1 MKVPKLFKTELS
13 EKRFRKKI
21 IRRIY
26 IESELRFLLGLYAKG
41 ADGRYRR
48 PEEPNTEDTR
58 RLQQLAR
65 SIKKNRGV
73 LRTGKVSLLVIVI
86 AAILVFNF
94 VFKNRLLEQALERGL
109 ESVFAARA
117 EVNDLDFRILS
128 GRISFAHLS
137 VADRE
142 QPFRNLFELGATE
155 VDLNTA
161 ELLKA
166 KVVVTNLESREIGW
180 NTPRQTSGALA
191 EGGEAEKEVSGDRG
205 QRKGLSLNL
214 GNLDAK
220 ALVGDQL
227 DKLSSPAQIT
237 ALNTRLRILQQ
248 QWQLTVDKG
257 RRDVAELSGR
267 IDSVR
272 SIDVRSLDTVPELQ
286 QAVADIREAAT
297 AIGQLKNDVQAV
309 NTQINADREEI
320 EAVRSAF
327 ERAVDADVAY
337 LTSLSDLS
345 SSELRN
351 LVSDVVAGYLE
362 QTLGRCYG
370 TARRVKGY
378 ADKLIT
384 GAKDKRPDKS
394 RTSRREGGVNIPF
407 ATVVYP
413 RFLLENAGV
422 SVAGTRASRT
432 IEGSVQNISS
442 DPDLLGRPVTF
453 AFSQIE
459 AEKQLSVDGVVDRRS
474 SREND
479 LTLGVQAA
487 NYSIELSEG
496 LETLGL
502 RSLSALYRFQ
512 TDFTLS
518 RLGDTADGSGG
529 LELYNLVLQP
539 AEGQDLLG
547 RTLYE
552 TLGSVS
558 AVAVEFDYAVS
569 GGGLSKVVARSSIDE
584 QLSRTLKDRV
594 AEIAAQ
600 YESRLSEELSAR
612 IEAQLE
618 ENETLYGAFREL
630 EQTAGGNLADVNA
643 YEAVLEQKRIE
654 VEKRISDSQKQAT
667 DAVKSELEKQLD
679 QIKDKVPLPHLSF

>member
-1 MKVPKLFKTELS
+1 MKVPKLLKTELS
-13 EKRFRKKI
+13 EKRFRKKV

-48 PEEPNTEDTR
+48 PEQLNTEDTR

-94 VFKNRLLEQALERGL
+94 VFKNRLLERALERGL
-109 ESVFAARA
+109 ESVFSARA
-117 EVNDLDFRILS
+117 EVDDLSFRILS

-180 NTPRQTSGALA
+180 NTPRQTSGVLA
-191 EGGEAEKEVSGDRG
+191 EDGRAEKEVSGDRG
-205 QRKGLSLNL
+205 PRKGLSLNL

-220 ALVGDQL
+220 ALVDDQL
-227 DKLSSPAQIT
+227 DKLSSPAQIS
-237 ALNTRLRILQQ
+237 ALNTRLKTLQQ

-257 RRDVAELSGR
+257 RRDVVELSGR

-272 SIDVRSLDTVPELQ
+272 STDVRSLNTVPELQ

-297 AIGQLKNDVQAV
+297 ALGQLKNDAQAV
-309 NTQINADREEI
+309 NTQINAGREEI
-320 EAVRSAF
+320 EAARSAF

-337 LTSLSDLS
+337 LASLSDLS
-345 SSELRN
+345 SGELRN
-351 LVSDVVAGYLE
+351 LVSDLVAGYLE
-362 QTLGRCYG
+362 QTLGRYYG

-394 RTSRREGGVNIPF
+394 RVSRRKGGANIPF
-407 ATVVYP
+407 ATVVHP

-422 SVAGTRASRT
+422 SVAGTGTSRT
-432 IEGSVQNISS
+432 IEGSVQNVSS

-459 AEKQLSVDGVVDRRS
+459 ADRRLSVDGALDRRS
-474 SREND
+474 NREND

-502 RSLSALYRFQ
+502 RSLSTLYRFQ

-518 RLGDTADGSGG
+518 RLGDTADGSGV
-529 LELYNLVLQP
+529 LELYDLVLQP
-539 AEGQDLLG
+539 AEGQDMLG

-552 TLGSVS
+552 TLGSVTT
-558 AVAVEFDYAVS
+558 VAVEFDYTFS
-569 GGGLSKVVARSSIDE
+569 GRLSKVAARSSIDE
-584 QLSRTLKDRV
+584 QLSRALKDRV

-600 YESRLSEELSAR
+600 YESRLREEVSAR

-618 ENETLYGAFREL
+618 ENETLYAAFSEL

-643 YEAVLEQKRIE
+643 YEAVLEQKRSE
-654 VEKRISDSQKQAT
+654 VEKRISDSKRQAT

-679 QIKDKVPLPHLSF
+679 QIKDKVPLPSLGF

>member
-13 EKRFRKKI
+13 EKRFRKKV
-21 IRRIY
+21 IRGIY
-26 IESELRFLLGLYAKG
+26 IESELRFVLGLYSKG

-48 PEEPNTEDTR
+48 PEQLNTEDTK

-109 ESVFAARA
+109 ESVFSARA
-117 EVNDLDFRILS
+117 EVSDLDFRILS
-128 GRISFAHLS
+128 GRLFFAHLS

-166 KVVVTNLESREIGW
+166 KVVVTNLESLEIGW

-191 EGGEAEKEVSGDRG
+191 ESGEAEKEVAGDRG

-214 GNLDAK
+214 SSLDAK
-220 ALVGDQL
+220 ALVDDQMQ
-227 DKLSSPAQIT
+227 KLSSPARIT
-237 ALNTRLRILQQ
+237 ALNTRLRTLQQ

-272 SIDVRSLDTVPELQ
+272 SMDVRSLDTLPELR
-286 QAVADIREAAT
+286 QAVADIREAA
-297 AIGQLKNDVQAV
+297 AALGQLKNDVQVV

-320 EAVRSAF
+320 EAARSDF

-337 LTSLSDLS
+337 LTTLSDLS
-345 SSELRN
+345 SGELKN

-362 QTLGRCYG
+362 QTLGRYYG
-370 TARRVKGY
+370 YARRVKGY
-378 ADKLIT
+378 ADK
-384 GAKDKRPDKS
+384 ADKSPDKS
-394 RTSRREGGVNIPF
+394 SAGRREGGANIPF
-407 ATVVYP
+407 AAAVYP

-422 SVAGTRASRT
+422 SVTGMGTSET
-432 IEGSVQNISS
+432 IEGSVQNVSS
-442 DPDLLGRPVTF
+442 DPDLLGRPITF
-453 AFSQIE
+453 AFSRTK
-459 AEKQLSVDGVVDRRS
+459 ADKQLSVDGVFDRRRN
-474 SREND
+474 REND
-479 LTLGVQAA
+479 LTLAVRAA
-487 NYSIELSEG
+487 NYSVDLSEG
-496 LETLGL
+496 LENLGL

-518 RLGDTADGSGG
+518 RLGDTADGSGV
-529 LELYNLVLQP
+529 LELYDLVLQP
-539 AEGQDLLG
+539 AEEQELLG
-547 RTLYE
+547 RTVYE
-552 TLGSVS
+552 TLGSIVT
-558 AVAVEFDYAVS
+558 VAVEFDYTLS
-569 GGGLSKVVARSSIDE
+569 GGGLSKVVARSNIDE
-584 QLSRTLKDRV
+584 QLGRALKDRV

-600 YESRLSEELSAR
+600 YERRLKEELSAR

-618 ENETLYGAFREL
+618 ENEALYGAFREL
-630 EQTAGGNLADVNA
+630 EQAAGGNLADVAA
-643 YEAVLEQKRIE
+643 YEAVLERKRSE

-667 DAVKSELEKQLD
+667 DAVKSELEKQL
-679 QIKDKVPLPHLSF
+679 LPKLGF

>member
-13 EKRFRKKI
+13 EKRFRKKV
-21 IRRIY
+21 IRGIY
-26 IESELRFLLGLYAKG
+26 IESELRFVLGLYSKG

-48 PEEPNTEDTR
+48 PEQLNTEDTK

-109 ESVFAARA
+109 ESVFSARA

-128 GRISFAHLS
+128 GRIFFAHLS
-137 VADRE
+137 VADSE

-166 KVVVTNLESREIGW
+166 KVVVTNLESLEIGW

-191 EGGEAEKEVSGDRG
+191 ESGEAEKEVSGDRG

-214 GNLDAK
+214 SSLDAK
-220 ALVGDQL
+220 ALVDDQMQ
-227 DKLSSPAQIT
+227 KLSSPARIT
-237 ALNTRLRILQQ
+237 ALNTRLRTLQQ

-272 SIDVRSLDTVPELQ
+272 SMDVRSLDTLPELR
-286 QAVADIREAAT
+286 QAVADIREAA
-297 AIGQLKNDVQAV
+297 AALGQLKNDVQVV

-320 EAVRSAF
+320 EAARSDF

-337 LTSLSDLS
+337 LTTLSDLS
-345 SSELRN
+345 SGELKN

-362 QTLGRCYG
+362 QTLGRYYG
-370 TARRVKGY
+370 YARRVKGY
-378 ADKLIT
+378 ADK
-384 GAKDKRPDKS
+384 ADKSPDKS
-394 RTSRREGGVNIPF
+394 SAGRREGGANIPF
-407 ATVVYP
+407 AAAVYP

-422 SVAGTRASRT
+422 SVTGMGTSET
-432 IEGSVQNISS
+432 IEGSVQNVSS
-442 DPDLLGRPVTF
+442 DPDLLGRPITF
-453 AFSQIE
+453 AFSRTK
-459 AEKQLSVDGVVDRRS
+459 ADKQLSVDGVFDRRRN
-474 SREND
+474 REND
-479 LTLGVQAA
+479 LTLAVRAA
-487 NYSIELSEG
+487 NYSVDLSEG
-496 LETLGL
+496 LENLGL

-518 RLGDTADGSGG
+518 RLGDTADGSGV
-529 LELYNLVLQP
+529 LELYDLVLQP
-539 AEGQDLLG
+539 AGGQELLG
-547 RTLYE
+547 RAVYE
-552 TLGSVS
+552 TLGSVVT
-558 AVAVEFDYAVS
+558 VAVEFGYTLS

-584 QLSRTLKDRV
+584 QLGRALKDRV

-600 YESRLSEELSAR
+600 YERRLKEELSAR

-630 EQTAGGNLADVNA
+630 EQAAGGNLADVAA
-643 YEAVLEQKRIE
+643 YEAVLERKRSE

-667 DAVKSELEKQLD
+667 DAVKSELEKQL
-679 QIKDKVPLPHLSF
+679 LPKLGF

>member
-13 EKRFRKKI
+13 EKRFRKKV
-21 IRRIY
+21 IRGIY
-26 IESELRFLLGLYAKG
+26 IESELRFVLGLYSKG

-48 PEEPNTEDTR
+48 PEQLNTEDTK

-109 ESVFAARA
+109 ESVFSARA

-128 GRISFAHLS
+128 GRIFFAHLS
-137 VADRE
+137 VADSE

-166 KVVVTNLESREIGW
+166 KVVVTNLESLEIGW

-191 EGGEAEKEVSGDRG
+191 EGGETEKEVLGDRG

-214 GNLDAK
+214 SSLDAK
-220 ALVGDQL
+220 ALVDDQMQ
-227 DKLSSPAQIT
+227 KLSSPARIT
-237 ALNTRLRILQQ
+237 PLNTRLRTLQQ
-248 QWQLTVDKG
+248 QWQLTIDKG

-272 SIDVRSLDTVPELQ
+272 SMDVRSLDTLPELQ
-286 QAVADIREAAT
+286 QAVADIREAA
-297 AIGQLKNDVQAV
+297 AALGQLKNDVQVV

-320 EAVRSAF
+320 EAARSDF

-345 SSELRN
+345 SGELKN

-362 QTLGRCYG
+362 QTLGRYYG
-370 TARRVKGY
+370 YARRVKGY
-378 ADKLIT
+378 ADK
-384 GAKDKRPDKS
+384 RPDKS
-394 RTSRREGGVNIPF
+394 RAGRREGGANIPF
-407 ATVVYP
+407 AAAVYP

-422 SVAGTRASRT
+422 SVTGMGTSET
-432 IEGSVQNISS
+432 IEGSVQNVSS
-442 DPDLLGRPVTF
+442 DPDLLGRPITF
-453 AFSQIE
+453 AFSRTKADE
-459 AEKQLSVDGVVDRRS
+459 QLSVDGVFDRRRN
-474 SREND
+474 REND
-479 LTLGVQAA
+479 LTLAVRAA
-487 NYSIELSEG
+487 NYSVELSEG
-496 LETLGL
+496 LENLGL

-518 RLGDTADGSGG
+518 RLGDTADGSGV
-529 LELYNLVLQP
+529 LELYDLVLQP

-547 RTLYE
+547 RTVYE
-552 TLGSVS
+552 TLGSVVT
-558 AVAVEFDYAVS
+558 VAVEFGYTLS

-584 QLSRTLKDRV
+584 QLGRALKDRV
-594 AEIAAQ
+594 AEIATQ
-600 YESRLSEELSAR
+600 YERRLKEELSAR

-630 EQTAGGNLADVNA
+630 EQAAGGNLADVTA
-643 YEAVLEQKRIE
+643 YEAVLEQKRSE

-667 DAVKSELEKQLD
+667 DAVKSELEKL
-679 QIKDKVPLPHLSF
+679 PLPKMGF

>member
-13 EKRFRKKI
+13 EKRFRKKV
-21 IRRIY
+21 IRGIY
-26 IESELRFLLGLYAKG
+26 IESELRFVLGLYSKG

-48 PEEPNTEDTR
+48 PEQLNTEDTK

-109 ESVFAARA
+109 ESVFSARA
-117 EVNDLDFRILS
+117 EVSDLDFRILS
-128 GRISFAHLS
+128 GRLFFAHLS

-166 KVVVTNLESREIGW
+166 KVVVTNLESLEIGW

-214 GNLDAK
+214 SSLDAK
-220 ALVGDQL
+220 ALVDDQMQ
-227 DKLSSPAQIT
+227 KLSSPARIT
-237 ALNTRLRILQQ
+237 ALNTRLRTLQQ

-272 SIDVRSLDTVPELQ
+272 SMDVRSLDTLPELR
-286 QAVADIREAAT
+286 QAVADIREAA
-297 AIGQLKNDVQAV
+297 AALGQLKNDVQVV

-320 EAVRSAF
+320 EAARSDF

-337 LTSLSDLS
+337 LTTLSDLS
-345 SSELRN
+345 SGELKN

-362 QTLGRCYG
+362 QTLGRYYG
-370 TARRVKGY
+370 YARRVKGY
-378 ADKLIT
+378 ADK
-384 GAKDKRPDKS
+384 ADKSPDKS
-394 RTSRREGGVNIPF
+394 SAGRREGGANIPF
-407 ATVVYP
+407 AAAVYP

-422 SVAGTRASRT
+422 SVTGMGTSET
-432 IEGSVQNISS
+432 IEGSVQNVSS
-442 DPDLLGRPVTF
+442 DPDLLGRPITF
-453 AFSQIE
+453 AFSRTK
-459 AEKQLSVDGVVDRRS
+459 ADKQLSVDGVFDRRRN
-474 SREND
+474 REND
-479 LTLGVQAA
+479 LTLAVRAA
-487 NYSIELSEG
+487 NYSVDLSEG
-496 LETLGL
+496 LENLGL

-518 RLGDTADGSGG
+518 RLGDTADGSGV
-529 LELYNLVLQP
+529 LELYDLVLQP
-539 AEGQDLLG
+539 AGGQELLG
-547 RTLYE
+547 RTVYE
-552 TLGSVS
+552 TLGSVVT
-558 AVAVEFDYAVS
+558 VAVEFDYTLS

-584 QLSRTLKDRV
+584 QLGRALKDRV

-600 YESRLSEELSAR
+600 YERRLKEELSAR

-630 EQTAGGNLADVNA
+630 EQAAGGNLADVAA
-643 YEAVLEQKRIE
+643 YEAVLERKRSE

-667 DAVKSELEKQLD
+667 DAVKSELEKQL
-679 QIKDKVPLPHLSF
+679 LPKLGF

>member
-109 ESVFAARA
+109 ENVFAARA

-345 SSELRN
+345 SGELRN

-394 RTSRREGGVNIPF
+394 RTSRREGGANIPF

-529 LELYNLVLQP
+529 LELYDLVLQP

-584 QLSRTLKDRV
+584 QLSRILKDRV

-654 VEKRISDSQKQAT
+654 VEKRISDSQKQAA

>member
-13 EKRFRKKI
+13 EKRFRKKV
-21 IRRIY
+21 IRGIY
-26 IESELRFLLGLYAKG
+26 IESELRFVLGLYSKG

-48 PEEPNTEDTR
+48 PEQLNTEDTK

-109 ESVFAARA
+109 ESVFSARA
-117 EVNDLDFRILS
+117 EVSDLDFRILS
-128 GRISFAHLS
+128 GRLFFAHLS

-166 KVVVTNLESREIGW
+166 KVVVTNLESLEIGW

-191 EGGEAEKEVSGDRG
+191 ESGEAEKEVSGDRG

-214 GNLDAK
+214 SSLDAE
-220 ALVGDQL
+220 ALVDDQMQ
-227 DKLSSPAQIT
+227 KLSSPARIT
-237 ALNTRLRILQQ
+237 ALNTRLRTLQQ

-272 SIDVRSLDTVPELQ
+272 SMDVRSLDTLPELR
-286 QAVADIREAAT
+286 QAVADIREAA
-297 AIGQLKNDVQAV
+297 AALGQLKNDVQVV

-320 EAVRSAF
+320 EAARSDF

-337 LTSLSDLS
+337 LTTLSDLS
-345 SSELRN
+345 SGELKN

-362 QTLGRCYG
+362 QTLGRYYG
-370 TARRVKGY
+370 YARRVKGY
-378 ADKLIT
+378 ADK
-384 GAKDKRPDKS
+384 ADKSPDKS
-394 RTSRREGGVNIPF
+394 SAGRREGGANIPF
-407 ATVVYP
+407 AAAVYP

-422 SVAGTRASRT
+422 SVTGMGTSET
-432 IEGSVQNISS
+432 IEGSVQNVSS
-442 DPDLLGRPVTF
+442 DPDLLGRPITF
-453 AFSQIE
+453 AFSRTK
-459 AEKQLSVDGVVDRRS
+459 ADKQLSVDGVFDRRRN
-474 SREND
+474 REND
-479 LTLGVQAA
+479 LTLAVRAA
-487 NYSIELSEG
+487 NYSVDLSEG
-496 LETLGL
+496 LENLGL

-518 RLGDTADGSGG
+518 RLGDTADGSGV
-529 LELYNLVLQP
+529 LELYDLVLQP
-539 AEGQDLLG
+539 AGGQELLG
-547 RTLYE
+547 RTVYE
-552 TLGSVS
+552 TLGSVVT
-558 AVAVEFDYAVS
+558 VAVEFGYTLS

-584 QLSRTLKDRV
+584 QLGRALKDRV

-600 YESRLSEELSAR
+600 YERRLKEELSAR

-618 ENETLYGAFREL
+618 ENEALYGAFREL
-630 EQTAGGNLADVNA
+630 EQAAGGNLADVAA
-643 YEAVLEQKRIE
+643 YEAVLERKRSE

-667 DAVKSELEKQLD
+667 DAVKSELEKQL
-679 QIKDKVPLPHLSF
+679 LPKLGF

>member
-309 NTQINADREEI
+309 NTQINADWEEI

-345 SSELRN
+345 SGELRN

-422 SVAGTRASRT
+422 SVAGTGASRT

-512 TDFTLS
+512 TDFALS

-529 LELYNLVLQP
+529 LELYDLVLQP

-569 GGGLSKVVARSSIDE
+569 AGGLSKVVARSSIDE
-584 QLSRTLKDRV
+584 QLSRILKDRV

>member
-13 EKRFRKKI
+13 EKRFRKKV
-21 IRRIY
+21 IRGIY
-26 IESELRFLLGLYAKG
+26 IESELRFVLGLYSKG

-48 PEEPNTEDTR
+48 PEQLNTEDTK

-109 ESVFAARA
+109 ESVFSARA
-117 EVNDLDFRILS
+117 EVSDLDFRILS
-128 GRISFAHLS
+128 GRLFFAHLS

-166 KVVVTNLESREIGW
+166 KVVVTNLESLEIGW

-191 EGGEAEKEVSGDRG
+191 ESGEAEKEVSGDRG

-214 GNLDAK
+214 SSLDAK
-220 ALVGDQL
+220 ALVDDQMQ
-227 DKLSSPAQIT
+227 KLSSPARIT
-237 ALNTRLRILQQ
+237 ALNTRLRTLQQ

-272 SIDVRSLDTVPELQ
+272 SMDVRSLDTLPELR
-286 QAVADIREAAT
+286 QAVADIREAA
-297 AIGQLKNDVQAV
+297 AALGQLKNDVQVV

-320 EAVRSAF
+320 EAARSDF

-337 LTSLSDLS
+337 LTTLSDLS
-345 SSELRN
+345 SGELKN

-362 QTLGRCYG
+362 QTLGRYYG
-370 TARRVKGY
+370 YARRVKGY
-378 ADKLIT
+378 ADK
-384 GAKDKRPDKS
+384 ADKSPDKS
-394 RTSRREGGVNIPF
+394 SAGRREGGANIPF
-407 ATVVYP
+407 AAAVYP

-422 SVAGTRASRT
+422 SVTGMGTSET
-432 IEGSVQNISS
+432 IEGSVQNVSS
-442 DPDLLGRPVTF
+442 DPDLLGRPITF
-453 AFSQIE
+453 AFSRTK
-459 AEKQLSVDGVVDRRS
+459 ADKQLSVDGVFDRRRN
-474 SREND
+474 REND
-479 LTLGVQAA
+479 LTLAVRAA
-487 NYSIELSEG
+487 NYSVDLSEG
-496 LETLGL
+496 LENLGL

-518 RLGDTADGSGG
+518 RLGDTADGSGV
-529 LELYNLVLQP
+529 LELYDLVLQP
-539 AEGQDLLG
+539 AGGQELLG
-547 RTLYE
+547 RTVYE
-552 TLGSVS
+552 TLGSVVT
-558 AVAVEFDYAVS
+558 VAVEFGYTLS

-584 QLSRTLKDRV
+584 QLGRALKDRV

-600 YESRLSEELSAR
+600 YERRLKEELSAR

-618 ENETLYGAFREL
+618 ENEALYGAFREL
-630 EQTAGGNLADVNA
+630 EQAAGGNLADVAA
-643 YEAVLEQKRIE
+643 YEAVLERKRSE

-667 DAVKSELEKQLD
+667 DAVKSELEKQL
-679 QIKDKVPLPHLSF
+679 LPKLGF

>member
-13 EKRFRKKI
+13 EKRFRKKV
-21 IRRIY
+21 IRGIY
-26 IESELRFLLGLYAKG
+26 IESELRFVLGLYSKG

-48 PEEPNTEDTR
+48 PEQLNTEDTK

-109 ESVFAARA
+109 ESVFSARA
-117 EVNDLDFRILS
+117 EVSDLDFRILS
-128 GRISFAHLS
+128 GRLFFAHLS

-166 KVVVTNLESREIGW
+166 KVVVTNLESLEIGW

-214 GNLDAK
+214 SSLDAK
-220 ALVGDQL
+220 ALVDDQMQ
-227 DKLSSPAQIT
+227 KLSSPARIT
-237 ALNTRLRILQQ
+237 ALNTRLRTLQQ

-272 SIDVRSLDTVPELQ
+272 SMDVRSLDTLPELR
-286 QAVADIREAAT
+286 QAVADIREAA
-297 AIGQLKNDVQAV
+297 AALGQLKNDVQVV

-320 EAVRSAF
+320 EAARSDF

-337 LTSLSDLS
+337 LTTLSDLS
-345 SSELRN
+345 SGELKN

-362 QTLGRCYG
+362 QTLGRYYG
-370 TARRVKGY
+370 YARRVKGY
-378 ADKLIT
+378 ADK
-384 GAKDKRPDKS
+384 ADKSPDKS
-394 RTSRREGGVNIPF
+394 SAGRREGGANIPF
-407 ATVVYP
+407 AAAVYP

-422 SVAGTRASRT
+422 SVTGMGTSET
-432 IEGSVQNISS
+432 IEGSVQNVSS
-442 DPDLLGRPVTF
+442 DPDLLGRPITF
-453 AFSQIE
+453 AFSRTK
-459 AEKQLSVDGVVDRRS
+459 ADKQLSVDGVFDRRRN
-474 SREND
+474 REND
-479 LTLGVQAA
+479 LTLAVRAA
-487 NYSIELSEG
+487 NYSVDLSEG
-496 LETLGL
+496 LENLGL

-518 RLGDTADGSGG
+518 RLGDTADGSGV
-529 LELYNLVLQP
+529 LELYDLVLQP
-539 AEGQDLLG
+539 AGGQELLG
-547 RTLYE
+547 RTVYE
-552 TLGSVS
+552 TLGSVVT
-558 AVAVEFDYAVS
+558 VAVEFGYTLS

-584 QLSRTLKDRV
+584 QLGRALKDRV

-600 YESRLSEELSAR
+600 YERRLKEELSAR

-630 EQTAGGNLADVNA
+630 EQAAGGNLADVAA
-643 YEAVLEQKRIE
+643 YEAVLERKRSE

-667 DAVKSELEKQLD
+667 DAVKSELEKQL
-679 QIKDKVPLPHLSF
+679 LPKLGF

>member
-13 EKRFRKKI
+13 EKRFRKKV
-21 IRRIY
+21 IRGIY
-26 IESELRFLLGLYAKG
+26 IESELRFVLGLYSKG

-48 PEEPNTEDTR
+48 PEQLNTEDTK

-109 ESVFAARA
+109 ESVFSARA
-117 EVNDLDFRILS
+117 EVSDLDFRILS
-128 GRISFAHLS
+128 GRLFFAHLS

-166 KVVVTNLESREIGW
+166 KVVVTNLESLEIGW

-191 EGGEAEKEVSGDRG
+191 ESGEAEKEVAGDRG

-214 GNLDAK
+214 SSLDAK
-220 ALVGDQL
+220 ALVDDQMQ
-227 DKLSSPAQIT
+227 KLSSPARIT
-237 ALNTRLRILQQ
+237 ALNTRLRTLQQ

-272 SIDVRSLDTVPELQ
+272 SMDVRSLDTLPELR
-286 QAVADIREAAT
+286 QAVADIREAA
-297 AIGQLKNDVQAV
+297 AALGQLKNDVQVV

-320 EAVRSAF
+320 EAARSDF

-337 LTSLSDLS
+337 LTTLSDLS
-345 SSELRN
+345 SGELKN

-362 QTLGRCYG
+362 QTLGRYYG
-370 TARRVKGY
+370 YARRVKGY
-378 ADKLIT
+378 ADK
-384 GAKDKRPDKS
+384 ADKSPDKS
-394 RTSRREGGVNIPF
+394 SAGRREGGANIPF
-407 ATVVYP
+407 AAAVYP

-422 SVAGTRASRT
+422 SVTGMGTSET
-432 IEGSVQNISS
+432 IEGSVQNVSS
-442 DPDLLGRPVTF
+442 DPDLLGRPITF
-453 AFSQIE
+453 AFSRTK
-459 AEKQLSVDGVVDRRS
+459 ADKQLSVDGVFDRRRN
-474 SREND
+474 REND
-479 LTLGVQAA
+479 LTLAVRAA
-487 NYSIELSEG
+487 NYSVDLSEG
-496 LETLGL
+496 LENLGL

-518 RLGDTADGSGG
+518 RLGDTADGSGV
-529 LELYNLVLQP
+529 LELYDLVLQP
-539 AEGQDLLG
+539 AGGQELLG
-547 RTLYE
+547 RTVYE
-552 TLGSVS
+552 TLGSVVT
-558 AVAVEFDYAVS
+558 VAVEFGYTLS

-584 QLSRTLKDRV
+584 QLGRALKDRV

-600 YESRLSEELSAR
+600 YERRLKEELSAR

-618 ENETLYGAFREL
+618 ENEALYGAFREL
-630 EQTAGGNLADVNA
+630 EQAAGGNLADVAA
-643 YEAVLEQKRIE
+643 YEAVLERKRSE

-667 DAVKSELEKQLD
+667 DAVKSELEKQL
-679 QIKDKVPLPHLSF
+679 LPKLGF

>member
-13 EKRFRKKI
+13 EKRFRKKV
-21 IRRIY
+21 IRGIY
-26 IESELRFLLGLYAKG
+26 IESELRFVLGLYSKG

-48 PEEPNTEDTR
+48 PEQLNTEDTK

-109 ESVFAARA
+109 ESVFSARA
-117 EVNDLDFRILS
+117 EVSDLDFRILS
-128 GRISFAHLS
+128 GRLFFAHLS

-166 KVVVTNLESREIGW
+166 KVVVTNLESLEIGW

-191 EGGEAEKEVSGDRG
+191 ESGEAEKEVSGDRG

-214 GNLDAK
+214 SSLDAK
-220 ALVGDQL
+220 ALVDDQMQ
-227 DKLSSPAQIT
+227 KLSSPARIT
-237 ALNTRLRILQQ
+237 ALNTRLRTLQQ
-248 QWQLTVDKG
+248 QWQLTLDKG

-272 SIDVRSLDTVPELQ
+272 SMDVRSLDTLPELR
-286 QAVADIREAAT
+286 QAVADIREAA
-297 AIGQLKNDVQAV
+297 AALGQLKNDVQVV

-320 EAVRSAF
+320 EAARSDF

-337 LTSLSDLS
+337 LTTLSDFS
-345 SSELRN
+345 SGELKN

-362 QTLGRCYG
+362 QTLGRYYG
-370 TARRVKGY
+370 YARRVKGY
-378 ADKLIT
+378 ADK
-384 GAKDKRPDKS
+384 ADKSPDKS
-394 RTSRREGGVNIPF
+394 SAGRREGGANIPF
-407 ATVVYP
+407 AAAVYP

-422 SVAGTRASRT
+422 SVTGMGTSET
-432 IEGSVQNISS
+432 IEGSVQNVSS
-442 DPDLLGRPVTF
+442 DPDLLGRPITF
-453 AFSQIE
+453 AFSRTK
-459 AEKQLSVDGVVDRRS
+459 ADKQLSVDGVFDRRRN
-474 SREND
+474 REND
-479 LTLGVQAA
+479 LTLAVRAA
-487 NYSIELSEG
+487 NYSVDLSEG
-496 LETLGL
+496 LENLGL
-502 RSLSALYRFQ
+502 RSLSAPYRFQ

-518 RLGDTADGSGG
+518 RLGDTADGSGV
-529 LELYNLVLQP
+529 LELYDLVLQP
-539 AEGQDLLG
+539 AGGQELLG
-547 RTLYE
+547 RTVYE
-552 TLGSVS
+552 TLGSVVT
-558 AVAVEFDYAVS
+558 VAVEFDYTLS

-584 QLSRTLKDRV
+584 QLGRALKDRV

-600 YESRLSEELSAR
+600 YERRLKEELSAR

-630 EQTAGGNLADVNA
+630 EQAAGGNLADVAA
-643 YEAVLEQKRIE
+643 YEAVLERKRSE

-667 DAVKSELEKQLD
+667 DAVKSELEKQL
-679 QIKDKVPLPHLSF
+679 LPKLGF

>member
-13 EKRFRKKI
+13 EKRFRKKV
-21 IRRIY
+21 IRGIY
-26 IESELRFLLGLYAKG
+26 IESELRFVLGLYSKG

-48 PEEPNTEDTR
+48 PEQLNTEDTK

-109 ESVFAARA
+109 ESVFSARA
-117 EVNDLDFRILS
+117 EVSDLDFRILS
-128 GRISFAHLS
+128 GRIFFAHLS
-137 VADRE
+137 VADSE

-166 KVVVTNLESREIGW
+166 KVVVTNLESLEIGW

-191 EGGEAEKEVSGDRG
+191 ESGEAEKEVAGDRG

-214 GNLDAK
+214 SSLDAK
-220 ALVGDQL
+220 ALVDDQMQ
-227 DKLSSPAQIT
+227 KLSSPARIT
-237 ALNTRLRILQQ
+237 ALNTRLRTLQQ

-257 RRDVAELSGR
+257 RGDVAELSGR

-272 SIDVRSLDTVPELQ
+272 SMDVRSLDTLPELR
-286 QAVADIREAAT
+286 QAVADIREAA
-297 AIGQLKNDVQAV
+297 AALGQLKNDVQVV

-320 EAVRSAF
+320 EAARSDF

-345 SSELRN
+345 SGELKN

-362 QTLGRCYG
+362 QTLGRYYG
-370 TARRVKGY
+370 YARRVKGY
-378 ADKLIT
+378 ADK
-384 GAKDKRPDKS
+384 ADKSPDKS
-394 RTSRREGGVNIPF
+394 SAGRREGGANIPF
-407 ATVVYP
+407 AAAVYP

-422 SVAGTRASRT
+422 SVTGMGTSET
-432 IEGSVQNISS
+432 IEGSVQNVSS
-442 DPDLLGRPVTF
+442 DPDLLGRPITF
-453 AFSQIE
+453 AFSRTK
-459 AEKQLSVDGVVDRRS
+459 ADKQLSVDGVFDRRRN
-474 SREND
+474 REND
-479 LTLGVQAA
+479 LTLAVRAA
-487 NYSIELSEG
+487 NYSVDLSEG
-496 LETLGL
+496 LENLGL

-518 RLGDTADGSGG
+518 RLGDTADGSGV
-529 LELYNLVLQP
+529 LELYDLVLQP
-539 AEGQDLLG
+539 AGGQELLG
-547 RTLYE
+547 RTVYE
-552 TLGSVS
+552 TLGSVVT
-558 AVAVEFDYAVS
+558 VAVEFGYTLS

-584 QLSRTLKDRV
+584 QLGRALKDRV

-600 YESRLSEELSAR
+600 YERRLKEELSAR

-618 ENETLYGAFREL
+618 ENEALYGAFREL
-630 EQTAGGNLADVNA
+630 EQAAGGNLADVAA
-643 YEAVLEQKRIE
+643 YEAVLERKRSE

-667 DAVKSELEKQLD
+667 DAVKSELEKQL
-679 QIKDKVPLPHLSF
+679 LPKLGF